1 MLFIY
6 GLLKK
11 QFVILTGFQRDF
23 NVQEDD
29 TNETKKLY
37 VYPITVEDMASI
49 LKQLCSLYLLEQLN
63 IIQFESEILDLKNKF
78 NALLLSALNVRW
90 IGKNV
95 FV

>member
-1 MLFIY
+1 
-6 GLLKK
+6 
-11 QFVILTGFQRDF
+11 
-23 NVQEDD
+23 
-29 TNETKKLY
+29 
-37 VYPITVEDMASI
+37 MASI
-49 LKQLCSLYLLEQLN
+49 LKQLCSLYLLKQLN